1 MRGFFFTY
9 MKQGLINISI
19 QRLSSNIS
27 QNLPVV
33 LFNANDFL
41 SGYVQSLKGLI
52 PTNIA
57 VTSQTELNNTGN
69 ILFRYQLGVNV
80 DRLIASCNEIPLT
93 TLVQNT
99 YTNKMKINNL
109 EYSLNDVSYAPRQ
122 YLQKINLINGGI
134 FGKKISDSFTPNMYR
149 NNMNKLEDSINI
161 PLNLDITPSNGLA
174 LFMISDAQ
182 TINLSLTID
191 Y

>member
-1 MRGFFFTY
+1 

-19 QRLSSNIS
+19 QRLTSNIS

-41 SGYVQSLKGLI
+41 SGYAQSLRGLI

-93 TLVQNT
+93 TYV
-99 YTNKMKINNL
+99 Y
-109 EYSLNDVSYAPRQ
+109 
-122 YLQKINLINGGI
+122 
-134 FGKKISDSFTPNMYR
+134 
-149 NNMNKLEDSINI
+149 
-161 PLNLDITPSNGLA
+161 
-174 LFMISDAQ
+174 
-182 TINLSLTID
+182 
-191 Y
+191 